1 MNEAQRQFAMGVAGV
16 RLWYA
21 RAPLPGAAPSP
32 DFDFDEPGGIDM
44 EAAEKAAEASVARAS
59 RPPSEASRQGLA
71 RLQGL
76 MADTASRPSA
86 RAEVDSAPVV
96 DSDEGDPAD
105 SGGQI
110 ACQES
115 GAGSQANAPAPAEAV
130 SSAHAGDV
138 LAGKVVAFHWR
149 FWSGGPWLLVSRCPD
164 NASRALEDRLAT
176 NILKALGEDVA
187 SREDVRWPVFS
198 NPAVPGNDAAGAL
211 DVLSAMAET
220 VARPRQIWL
229 GLVPEDAAQA
239 APEVWDRLCAP
250 LGPAA
255 VSFPLNLAALSSDP
269 DGKRRLWQA
278 LQKVG
283 QG

>member
-32 DFDFDEPGGIDM
+32 DFDFDEPGGGAIDVP
-44 EAAEKAAEASVARAS
+44 EAVAETPVARAP
-59 RPPSEASRQGLA
+59 RPASQASRQGLA

-86 RAEVDSAPVV
+86 RSESGSSPVV
-96 DSDEGDPAD
+96 ESGEGAAVD
-105 SGGQI
+105 SGGQ
-110 ACQES
+110 AARQES
-115 GAGSQANAPAPAEAV
+115 SAGPQADVPVENV
-130 SSAHAGDV
+130 SSPQAGDA
-138 LAGKVVAFHWR
+138 LAGQAVAFHWR
-149 FWSGGPWLLVSRCPD
+149 FWSGGQWLLVSRCPD

-176 NILKALGEDVA
+176 NILKALGEDLTG
-187 SREDVRWPVFS
+187 REEVRWPVFG
-198 NPAVPGNDAAGAL
+198 NPAVPGNDAAGAV

-220 VARPRQIWL
+220 VARPRQVWL
-229 GLVPEDAAQA
+229 GLVPEDSAQA

-250 LGPAA
+250 LGQAA
-255 VSFPLNLAALSSDP
+255 VSFPLSLAALSSDP

-278 LQKVG
+278 LQQVG
-283 QG
+283 QV

>member
-32 DFDFDEPGGIDM
+32 GFDFDEPGGIDM
-44 EAAEKAAEASVARAS
+44 DVSETVAETPVARAS
-59 RPPSEASRQGLA
+59 RPTSEASRQGLA

-86 RAEVDSAPVV
+86 RPEVASAPVV
-96 DSDEGDPAD
+96 DSDEGAAAE

-110 ACQES
+110 AREES
-115 GAGSQANAPAPAEAV
+115 GAGPQANAPVENV
-130 SSAHAGDV
+130 SSPQAGDV

-149 FWSGGPWLLVSRCPD
+149 FWSGSQWLLVSRCPD

-187 SREDVRWPVFS
+187 GREEVRWPVFS
-198 NPAVPGNDAAGAL
+198 NPAVPGNDAAGAV

-220 VARPRQIWL
+220 VARPRQVWL
-229 GLVPEDAAQA
+229 GLLPEDAAQA

-250 LGPAA
+250 LGQAS
-255 VSFPLNLAALSSDP
+255 VSFPLSLAALSSDP
-269 DGKRRLWQA
+269 DGKRRLWRA
-278 LQKVG
+278 LQQVG
-283 QG
+283 RV